1 MKGRGIV
8 ILLFSCI
15 LWVGCKE
22 KKSENLEVI
31 ENTNLDTNLVE
42 HGKYMVNVLGCAD
55 CHTPKKMTQEG
66 PIHDMEK
73 YMMGFDG
80 SMELPPIPDN
90 VTLGPWVLFKG
101 DLTAAIGPWGTS
113 YAGNLTPHETG
124 IGNWTLNQFTKALRE
139 AKFKG
144 LENGRPMMP
153 PMPRHYAYLTDADIE
168 AIFTYLKSIEPIEN
182 LVPGYQPPSS

>member
-55 CHTPKKMTQEG
+55 CHTPKKMT
-66 PIHDMEK
+66 
-73 YMMGFDG
+73 
-80 SMELPPIPDN
+80 
-90 VTLGPWVLFKG
+90 
-101 DLTAAIGPWGTS
+101 
-113 YAGNLTPHETG
+113 
-124 IGNWTLNQFTKALRE
+124 
-139 AKFKG
+139 
-144 LENGRPMMP
+144 
-153 PMPRHYAYLTDADIE
+153 
-168 AIFTYLKSIEPIEN
+168 
-182 LVPGYQPPSS
+182 